1 MDIDDWGVQRPLG
14 LAAAGP
20 VGAVAQTGAGAI
32 LGAFSAI
39 FFLAPAGA
47 LIGWAVADRPWT
59 GAAVG
64 VGIGAVVGA
73 AAASGS

>member
-1 MDIDDWGVQRPLG
+1 M
-14 LAAAGP
+14 GP
-20 VGAVAQTGAGAI
+20 VGAVAQTGVGAV

-47 LIGWAVADRPWT
+47 LIGWAAADSPWT
-59 GAAVG
+59 GAAIG

-73 AAASGS
+73 AAVNG